1 MGVSISRLLLPYEL
15 LLLGGGGR
23 ANGLGGPVAPA
34 LRSEFAL
41 GEGGGSTTPD
51 EWDASVLRAGVAPEM
66 ESLGE
71 ESAVALPPSDCS
83 LGICTLNFGLFLSA
97 CWRLFVRV
105 GGAIIGTV
113 GVERV
118 RCGG

>member
-1 MGVSISRLLLPYEL
+1 MSRLLLPYEL

-41 GEGGGSTTPD
+41 GEGGGNTTPE

-83 LGICTLNFGLFLSA
+83 LGICTLNLGLFLSA
-97 CWRLFVRV
+97 C
-105 GGAIIGTV
+105 
-113 GVERV
+113 
-118 RCGG
+118 